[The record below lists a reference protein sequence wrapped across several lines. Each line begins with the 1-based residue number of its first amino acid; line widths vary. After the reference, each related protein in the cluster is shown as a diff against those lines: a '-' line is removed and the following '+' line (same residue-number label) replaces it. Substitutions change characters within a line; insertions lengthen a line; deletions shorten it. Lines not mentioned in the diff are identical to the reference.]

1 MLIHIEKIVHNYL
14 MKELCQNK
22 EFENDFQVFA
32 VEGGTAAMCYI
43 FDSLVVNNLL
53 KSGDTIALSRDCK
66 DNLISV
72 VKEHNPELM
81 IVTDDVY

>member
-1 MLIHIEKIVHNYL
+1 M
-14 MKELCQNK
+14 
-22 EFENDFQVFA
+22 
-32 VEGGTAAMCYI
+32 
-43 FDSLVVNNLL
+43 VNPNNPA
-53 KSGDTIALSRDCK
+53 SIALSRDCK